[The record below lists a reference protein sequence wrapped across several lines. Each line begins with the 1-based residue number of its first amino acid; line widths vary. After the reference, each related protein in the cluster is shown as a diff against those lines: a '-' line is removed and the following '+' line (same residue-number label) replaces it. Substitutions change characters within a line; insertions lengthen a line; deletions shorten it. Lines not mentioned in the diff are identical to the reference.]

1 VSYADGK
8 IPSVKL
14 LNLVVVLLVKK
25 TNVTSSKHAF
35 SSRGK
40 KTNKPRKPKKTPKK
54 LNHEKKLIK
63 PIRIFK
69 KIFGSVQFRFHKL
82 EIKKPQLN

>member
-1 VSYADGK
+1 M
-8 IPSVKL
+8 PF
-14 LNLVVVLLVKK
+14 LVGVKK
-25 TNVTSSKHAF
+25 PTNQEN
-35 SSRGK
+35 R
-40 KTNKPRKPKKTPKK
+40 KKTPKK

-69 KIFGSVQFRFHKL
+69 KIFGSIQFRFHKL